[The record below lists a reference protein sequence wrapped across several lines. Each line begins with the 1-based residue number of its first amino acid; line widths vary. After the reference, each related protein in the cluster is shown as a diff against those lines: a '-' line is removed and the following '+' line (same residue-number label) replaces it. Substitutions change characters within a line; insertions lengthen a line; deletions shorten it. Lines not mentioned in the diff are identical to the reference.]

1 MEIFAAFGDGFAR
14 LLSPSIL
21 LALLGGTLFGWVFGI
36 LPGLGP
42 LNAMAIALPLS
53 FWWHPV
59 IGMYFFAGIMG
70 ASSQGGAI
78 TSILLRMP
86 GTPQN
91 AATMFDGHPLARQGK
106 AGWALGIAAGASVYG
121 AFFGIFV
128 LLALIPVFLPV
139 LLSFGPAEK
148 FWLMIFGLIAM
159 TLAVHADMAKG
170 FVAVGLGVLLT
181 FVGLGGPE
189 FPVERFTLG
198 STYLLDGLSLVAVL
212 IGLLVVS
219 ESIDYLAQG
228 IKGGRNVGQI
238 VSHSAARHSFLKELG
253 EALRGL
259 LVPFRY
265 PGCVV
270 RSSLI
275 GTAIGA
281 IPGVGGVVA
290 QFLSYDAARAASNHP
305 EEFGRGSPEGLIAA
319 ESAVNAKE
327 GGTLLPTLLFGIPG
341 NAETALLLGAWQI
354 YGVQPGPY
362 FLERHADLAWAL
374 ILGLAL
380 ANTISSAIT
389 VFTVGATSWVP
400 RLDTRYL
407 APSILV
413 LVAISLIALRGSVL
427 DLGIGVLAGVL
438 GFALQ
443 RFGYPVIGTVIGFV
457 LGGAI
462 EQNFY
467 TALQSA
473 RGSYRVF
480 IGSPISVGLFLTTVL
495 VPALVFF
502 RRFRGRL
509 RGAATGG

>member
-86 GTPQN
+86 GTAQN

-106 AGWALGIAAGASVYG
+106 AGWALGIAAGTSVYG
-121 AFFGIFV
+121 ACFGIFV
-128 LLALIPVFLPV
+128 LLALIPVFLPI
-139 LLSFGPAEK
+139 LLAFGPAEK

-159 TLAVHADMAKG
+159 TLAVRADMAKG
-170 FVAVGLGVLLT
+170 FVAVGLGFLLT

-189 FPVERFTLG
+189 FPVERFTFG
-198 STYLLDGLSLVAVL
+198 STYLLDGLNLVAVL

-228 IKGGRNVGQI
+228 IKGGKGVAQI
-238 VSHSAARHSFLKELG
+238 VFSSAPRHSFFKELRA
-253 EALRGL
+253 ALRGL

-265 PGCVV
+265 PVCVA
-270 RSSLI
+270 RSALI

-281 IPGVGGVVA
+281 VPGVGGVVA
-290 QFLSYDAARAASNHP
+290 QFISYDAARAASNHP

-374 ILGLAL
+374 ILGLTLSNA
-380 ANTISSAIT
+380 ISSAIT

-427 DLGIGVLAGVL
+427 DLGIGVLAGVF

-473 RGSYRVF
+473 RGSYEVF
-480 IGSPISVGLFLTTVL
+480 IGSPISVGLFLATVL
-495 VPALVFF
+495 VPVLVFL
-502 RRFRGRL
+502 RRL
-509 RGAATGG
+509 RGNLAAE

>member
-319 ESAVNAKE
+319 ESSVNAKE

-473 RGSYRVF
+473 RGSYRIF
-480 IGSPISVGLFLTTVL
+480 IGSPISVGLFLTSLL
-495 VPALVFF
+495 VPALVLC
-502 RRFRGRL
+502 RRFRGRF
-509 RGAATGG
+509 RGAVTGG

>member
-1 MEIFAAFGDGFAR
+1 
-14 LLSPSIL
+14 
-21 LALLGGTLFGWVFGI
+21 
-36 LPGLGP
+36 
-42 LNAMAIALPLS
+42 
-53 FWWHPV
+53 
-59 IGMYFFAGIMG
+59 
-70 ASSQGGAI
+70 
-78 TSILLRMP
+78 
-86 GTPQN
+86 
-91 AATMFDGHPLARQGK
+91 
-106 AGWALGIAAGASVYG
+106 
-121 AFFGIFV
+121 
-128 LLALIPVFLPV
+128 
-139 LLSFGPAEK
+139 
-148 FWLMIFGLIAM
+148 
-159 TLAVHADMAKG
+159 
-170 FVAVGLGVLLT
+170 
-181 FVGLGGPE
+181 
-189 FPVERFTLG
+189 
-198 STYLLDGLSLVAVL
+198 
-212 IGLLVVS
+212 
-219 ESIDYLAQG
+219 
-228 IKGGRNVGQI
+228 
-238 VSHSAARHSFLKELG
+238 
-253 EALRGL
+253 
-259 LVPFRY
+259 
-265 PGCVV
+265 V

-290 QFLSYDAARAASNHP
+290 QFISYDAARAASSHP
-305 EEFGRGSPEGLIAA
+305 EEFGKGSPEGLIAA

-443 RFGYPVIGTVIGFV
+443 CFGYPVIGTVIGFV

-509 RGAATGG
+509 RGAVTGG

>member
-1 MEIFAAFGDGFAR
+1 MEIFAAFGGGLVQ
-14 LLSPSIL
+14 LLSPPIL
-21 LALLGGTLFGWVFGI
+21 LALIGGTLFGWIFGI

-53 FWWHPV
+53 FWWHP
-59 IGMYFFAGIMG
+59 ITGMYFFAGIMG
-70 ASSQGGAI
+70 AASQGGAI
-78 TSILLRMP
+78 TSILLNMP
-86 GTPQN
+86 GTAQN
-91 AATMFDGHPLARQGK
+91 AATMFDGHPLARQGR
-106 AGWALGIAAGASVYG
+106 AGWALGIAAGTSVYG
-121 AFFGIFV
+121 AYFGILV
-128 LLALIPVFLPV
+128 LIVLIPVFLPI
-139 LLSFGPAEK
+139 LLAFGPAEK
-148 FWLMIFGLIAM
+148 FWLMIFGLMAM
-159 TLAVHADMAKG
+159 TLAVQADMAKS

-189 FPVERFTLG
+189 FPVERFTFG
-198 STYLLDGLSLVAVL
+198 STYLLDGLNLVAVL

-219 ESIDYLAQG
+219 ESIAYLAQG
-228 IKGGRNVGQI
+228 IEGGGDSVQL
-238 VSHSAARHSFLKELG
+238 VSSGATGHSFRKELA

-265 PGCVV
+265 PVCVL

-275 GTAIGA
+275 GTGVGA

-290 QFLSYDAARAASNHP
+290 QFLSYDAARAASRHP
-305 EEFGRGSPEGLIAA
+305 ELFGRGNPEGLIAA

-354 YGVQPGPY
+354 YGIQAGPY

-374 ILGLAL
+374 ILGLFFS
-380 ANTISSAIT
+380 NTVASVLT
-389 VFTVGATSWVP
+389 VLTVGATSWVP
-400 RLDTRYL
+400 RLDIRYL

-413 LVAISLIALRGSVL
+413 LVALSLVALRGSVL
-427 DLGIGVLAGVL
+427 DLGVGVLAGIL

-443 RFGYPVIGTVIGFV
+443 RLRYPVIGTVIGFV
-457 LGGAI
+457 LGGAV

-467 TALQSA
+467 TALQSS
-473 RGSYRVF
+473 RGSYQVF
-480 IGSPISVGLFLTTVL
+480 LGSAISLSLFLATFL

-502 RRFRGRL
+502 SRFRRRFRG
-509 RGAATGG
+509 GVMAG

>member
-1 MEIFAAFGDGFAR
+1 MEIFTAFGGGLAR
-14 LLSPSIL
+14 LSDPTIL
-21 LALLGGTLFGWVFGI
+21 LALIGGTLFGWVFGI

-53 FWWHPV
+53 FWWQPV
-59 IGMYFFAGIMG
+59 TGMYFFAGIMG

-78 TSILLRMP
+78 TSILLKMP
-86 GTPQN
+86 GTAQN

-106 AGWALGIAAGASVYG
+106 AGWALGIAAGTSVYG
-121 AFFGIFV
+121 ACFGIVV
-128 LLALIPVFLPV
+128 LLVLIPIFLPI
-139 LLSFGPAEK
+139 LLAFGPAEK
-148 FWLMIFGLIAM
+148 FWLMIFGLLAM
-159 TLAVHADMAKG
+159 TLAVPAAMAKG
-170 FVAVGLGVLLT
+170 LVAVGLGVSMT

-189 FPVERFTLG
+189 FPVERFTFR
-198 STYLLDGLSLVAVL
+198 STYLLDGLNLVAVL

-219 ESIDYLAQG
+219 ESIAYLAQG
-228 IKGGRNVGQI
+228 IKGGSEAAPI
-238 VSHSAARHSFLKELG
+238 VSPDAGRHSFRRELG

-265 PGCVV
+265 PVCVA

-290 QFLSYDAARAASNHP
+290 QFVSYDAARAASARP

-327 GGTLLPTLLFGIPG
+327 GGTLMPTLLFGIPG

-354 YGVQPGPY
+354 YGVTPGPY

-374 ILGLAL
+374 ILGLFL
-380 ANTISSAIT
+380 SNLISSTIT

-400 RLDTRYL
+400 RIDTRYL

-427 DLGIGVLAGVL
+427 DLGVGVLAGVL

-443 RFGYPVIGTVIGFV
+443 RFRYPVIGTVIGFV

-473 RGSYRVF
+473 RGSYQIFVA
-480 IGSPISVGLFLTTVL
+480 SPISVALFVATLL
-495 VPALVFF
+495 VPALVALA
-502 RRFRGRL
+502 RL
-509 RGAATGG
+509 RRRGGGRAGAS